1 MNPMTTKTIIRI
13 LPPHQFLQV
22 GRDVQMLFDK
32 KEVNAMVLFLDGEYG
47 FTFVVLPLHSQS
59 FRIYFDRK
67 GIRFYFSMINL
78 LSDILIV
85 FKLFILADDITVCN
99 EKYLETDE
107 TLQKQVVYAMVP
119 RPPFSKLV
127 FRKIKI
133 MTDGRSVDVISGNF
147 S

>member
-22 GRDVQMLFDK
+22 GCDVQMLFDK
-32 KEVNAMVLFLDGEYG
+32 KEVNAKVLFLHGEYG

-85 FKLFILADDITVCN
+85 FKLFILTDDITVCN

-107 TLQKQVVYAMVP
+107 TL
-119 RPPFSKLV
+119 
-127 FRKIKI
+127 
-133 MTDGRSVDVISGNF
+133 
-147 S
+147 